1 MEVEDRGLNKRTP
14 PCIVAMHMA
23 LALALARQ
31 CRRRRRRRLSTTH
44 RPLATIG
51 HARRATGEGATIHS
65 SANATTPP

>member
-14 PCIVAMHMA
+14 TCIVAVA

-65 SANATTPP
+65 SANATTSP